1 MTSPRCYSAAFTD
14 DVHQA
19 VCELRCRFPGAPLL
33 SAGYSLGAVILT
45 KYLSEADSGHW
56 PGEGTLTTALC
67 FCVLHKQQRAC
78 SRTGMSSRCIF

>member
-19 VCELRCRFPGAPLL
+19 VCELRQRFPGAPLL
-33 SAGYSLGAVILT
+33 AAGYSLGAVILT

-56 PGEGTLTTALC
+56 PGEGAC
-67 FCVLHKQQRAC
+67 AKKFIAFCLHKH
-78 SRTGMSSRCIF
+78 